1 MKYIIFLIAFFGTFS
16 IVNSQSEVEQI
27 EAQIK
32 NTADVQQITDIINK
46 NNKLVED
53 NIKKFDESTRKKVTN
68 VLLKAANVTTS
79 TTPKTSTNST
89 KNDQPETSNSDKN
102 TDMSFFLLLVY
113 LFHLYYI

>member
-1 MKYIIFLIAFFGTFS
+1 MKYITFLIAFCGLFS
-16 IVNSQSEVEQI
+16 IVHSQSEIEQI
-27 EAQIK
+27 ETQIK

-68 VLLKAANVTTS
+68 VLLKAANVTTP
-79 TTPKTSTNST
+79 TTPKTSSTNST
-89 KNDQPETSNSDKN
+89 KNDNPETSNSDKN

-113 LFHLYYI
+113 LFHLY